1 MKDPG
6 TEVAMNCLIVCC
18 YALPFRCDSLASW
31 QVPLTSLFQS
41 SSNVCG
47 AETRNKQETKKK
59 TVQKKMRHLEHWLCC
74 KERESCKHLHFQNPI
89 FNYCLVR

>member
-6 TEVAMNCLIVCC
+6 TEVAKNCLLVCC
-18 YALPFRCDSLASW
+18 CALPFRCGSLASW
-31 QVPLTSLFQS
+31 QVPLTSLFES

-59 TVQKKMRHLEHWLCC
+59 TVQKKNAAFRTLALLQR
-74 KERESCKHLHFQNPI
+74 ERVASIYI
-89 FNYCLVR
+89 FKILYLTSI

>member
-6 TEVAMNCLIVCC
+6 TEVAKNCLLVCC
-18 YALPFRCDSLASW
+18 YALPFRCGSLASW
-31 QVPLTSLFQS
+31 QVPLTSLFES

-59 TVQKKMRHLEHWLCC
+59 TVQKKNAAFRTLALLQR
-74 KERESCKHLHFQNPI
+74 ERVASIYILKILYLTTI
-89 FNYCLVR
+89 